1 LSILINKPSC
11 NDKKFK
17 TEEHHQKASLRTKA
31 IDIYRNIVDGNLFR
45 KLNKEWTADAKKDL
59 TL

>member
-1 LSILINKPSC
+1 MSC
-11 NDKKFK
+11 NDKKKFK
-17 TEEHHQKASLRTKA
+17 TAEASSKASLRTKGA